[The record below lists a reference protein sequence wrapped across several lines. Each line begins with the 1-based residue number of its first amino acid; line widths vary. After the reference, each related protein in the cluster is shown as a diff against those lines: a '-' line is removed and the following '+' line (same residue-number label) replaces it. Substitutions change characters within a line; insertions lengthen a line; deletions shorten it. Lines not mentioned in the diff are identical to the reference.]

1 MSDKIGLSDASK
13 LLRDL
18 QSDEALRHRRVAGAE
33 LAPEYALLRAWQSER
48 LARTYA
54 DLLADAQYRP
64 ACLFFLSDIYAPR
77 DFSQRDHDLE
87 RIHALT
93 PGVAPQQVRQL
104 LANLVELNR
113 LSNQLDEQLVRAL
126 VDQLGVTDAIT
137 PEQYA
142 EAYRVCDNY
151 PDRVR
156 QIDLIA
162 HAVTQ
167 VGTWA
172 HLPMIGVA
180 LRLMSGPV
188 RQMGWV
194 EMQDFLERGYAAFR
208 QMRDVSRFV
217 SIVETREKRI
227 LDQIYARAADPFA
240 V

>member
-172 HLPMIGVA
+172 RLPMIGVA
-180 LRLMSGPV
+180 LKIMSGPV

-194 EMQDFLERGYAAFR
+194 EVQDFLERGYAAFR

-227 LDQIYARAADPFA
+227 LDQIYARAANPFA